1 MALSTDK
8 AVEKRKM
15 KRMRENNV
23 WLKKAWLPNVRVALE
38 AKPHYFGR

>member
-1 MALSTDK
+1 MPLSTDRQ
-8 AVEKRKM
+8 AEERKM

-23 WLKKAWLPNVRVALE
+23 WLKKAWLRNVRIALE